1 MQRHIASEMNE
12 KSLLTTNRVK
22 HTYMDYMK
30 VEKDDYI
37 DYSFLGK
44 ALSVLS
50 LRIRVPANTRP
61 CHMMGSFLGQ

>member
-30 VEKDDYI
+30 AEKDDYV

-61 CHMMGSFLGQ
+61 CHMMGSFLRQ

>member
-22 HTYMDYMK
+22 HTYINYMK
-30 VEKDDYI
+30 SEKDDYI
-37 DYSFLGK
+37 DHSFLGK

-50 LRIRVPANTRP
+50 LPIRVPANTRP